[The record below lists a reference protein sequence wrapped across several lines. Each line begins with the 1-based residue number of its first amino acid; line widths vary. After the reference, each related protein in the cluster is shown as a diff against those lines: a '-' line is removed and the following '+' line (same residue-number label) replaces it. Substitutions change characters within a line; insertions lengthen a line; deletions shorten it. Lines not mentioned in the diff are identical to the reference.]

1 MISIIDRMRDAKAVR
16 LLFAAV
22 LALALSVPSAL
33 LAAPRAAWAS
43 GETIT
48 VEVDGL
54 AAGSIPALTAPADFT
69 PGQPVSAD
77 PSGYGEEQGK
87 SAFQDLTDQKAQQ
100 GLEIKWTDK
109 ATGKDFDWYSTPVAK
124 SITVKGTWVQKSCH
138 VTLVTNDGGKTPER
152 SVDIPWGKSWGNV
165 ENTPAAPTR
174 DGWRFDGWF
183 TPDGKQFDFNGA
195 VKDDTTVTAKWT
207 LADVKTVPTTDAS
220 ADVPQTITG
229 KCWIGGYWGWHPS
242 HFTVSGFNG
251 NGTDF
256 INGASMEGICADQS
270 AARPT
275 NTSADFKAT
284 IQSVDTASGTVTYYV
299 YVTPPGHTNG
309 VDRNAYGLIGYQGID
324 GYLTV
329 SKNFGGKIEID
340 KSSANPSI
348 SDGNSCY
355 TLEGAE
361 YVVYDESGNAV
372 DLLTTDAEGK
382 ATSKLLPAG
391 SYRVQETKAP
401 NGYALD
407 EEAHWVTVGAGQLT
421 TLSVSDRP
429 QNDPVTM
436 LIGKYDGEKKYND
449 LLSSLPNLPLGSAK
463 LYGAQYSVEYYSGM
477 YDTADSAEKSGDP
490 ERSWVLQT
498 DEDGYVVLAHANE
511 SFDVHDENGNVVNT
525 LPYKVSGDDFYR
537 SAGGMITLPL
547 GTIVIK
553 EIKAP
558 SGYNLPQ
565 PFGMDQTFVRQ
576 ITVDGNAENVNSF
589 NMPQQAEPVYRG
601 DVSFKKVDENQNALA
616 NIPFKIT
623 ATTGESH
630 VVVTDENGY
639 ADTAADW
646 NAHTQNTNGND
657 WLIDGHEG
665 LSAAIDGIASLFG
678 AQQKPDATAGV
689 WFGQYTENGEQKTTE
704 PDDDRG
710 ALPYDTYTLE
720 ELPCDANSGRTLVTK
735 TFTVSRDSTFNSKQN
750 VDLGTIIDWNV
761 SIGTTATDKA
771 TGTHDVTAD
780 PDAAIVDEV
789 QYKGA
794 VKDDDYTLVGTV
806 MVKGTGELLLDAE
819 GNPVTA
825 SKDFTAADTMG
836 KESLELPIGDCNLA
850 EGQEL
855 VVFEKLYKKDSGN
868 DAIASHE
875 DLTDEGQTVTVHSP
889 KGQTEA
895 KGSDGGK
902 TIPAD
907 EKVTIVDTVSYEN
920 LVVGKKYRST
930 GTLWVK
936 ETGEALLD
944 AEGNHVTASTEFT
957 PKDTYGTV
965 DVVFEFDASL
975 LGGTELVAFEKVDR
989 DGKTV
994 FTHED
999 INDESQTVEIGQP
1012 EIGTKLL
1019 DSLDGDKSVSADTQA
1034 KVTDQVDYK
1043 NLAKGKEHTLYTM
1056 LMDAETGLPLV
1067 DDADAV
1073 DQAELM
1079 QFTTEV
1085 MAALSLSEDSAADI
1099 PATNEPATDKPA
1111 TDNTPAVEPETPA
1124 SAAKAIAGKLVADP
1138 SKAVDASA
1146 LEKAFTDHAELVKHL
1161 SYGKS
1166 EFTPEK
1172 TSGTQSVELSLDASK
1187 LSGKKAVCYE
1197 VLVKGGKV
1205 PATHCDKDST
1215 DQQVDIAKP
1224 EIGTELVDASD
1235 SDHYILPGTVKLVD
1249 TVTFHNLIPGKQYT
1263 MRGKLTD
1270 KATGEALIAGDSEV
1284 TAEVKFTPNEP
1295 DGTVDVTFELDASAL
1310 ADGAQCVAFEECWKD
1325 NVQVATH
1332 ADLNDEG
1339 QTVTV
1344 GVPPDGT
1351 AYDKTGVNVS
1361 IAIAIAA
1368 LLAAAGGFLGWRAW
1382 RVRREENL

>member
-1 MISIIDRMRDAKAVR
+1 MISIIDRMRDARAVR

-54 AAGSIPALTAPADFT
+54 AAGSIPTLTAPADFT
-69 PGQPVSAD
+69 LGQPVSAD

-87 SAFQDLTDQKAQQ
+87 SAFQDLADEKAQQ

-256 INGASMEGICADQS
+256 INGASMEGICANQS

-329 SKNFGGKIEID
+329 SKNFGGKVEID

-355 TLEGAE
+355 SLEGAE
-361 YVVYDESGNAV
+361 YAVYDESGNAV

-382 ATSKLLPAG
+382 ATTKLLPAG

-407 EEAHWVTVGAGQLT
+407 EEPHWVTVSAGQLT
-421 TLSVSDRP
+421 TLSVSDWP

-463 LYGAQYSVEYYSGM
+463 LYGAQYSVEYYAGM
-477 YDTADSAEKSGDP
+477 YDTADSAEKTGDP
-490 ERSWVLQT
+490 ERSWILQT
-498 DEDGYVVLAHANE
+498 DEDGYVDLSHANE
-511 SFDVHDENGNVVNT
+511 NFDVHDETGKVINT
-525 LPYKVSGDDFYR
+525 LPYKISGDDFYR
-537 SAGGMITLPL
+537 SADGMITLPL

-576 ITVDGNAENVNSF
+576 ITIDGNAENVNSF

-704 PDDDRG
+704 VDDERG

-720 ELPCDANSGRTLVTK
+720 ELPCDANSVRTLVTK

-761 SIGTTATDKA
+761 SIGTTATDEA

-794 VKDDDYTLVGTV
+794 VKGDDYTLVGTV

-850 EGQEL
+850 EAQEL

-875 DLTDEGQTVTVHSP
+875 DLNDEGQTVTVHSP
-889 KGQTEA
+889 KGKTEA
-895 KGSDGGK
+895 KGPDGEK

-920 LVVGKKYRST
+920 LVVGKKYKSI

-944 AEGNHVTASTEFT
+944 AEGNQVTASTEFT

-965 DVVFEFDASL
+965 DVIFELDASL

-999 INDESQTVEIGQP
+999 INDESQSVEIGQP
-1012 EIGTKLL
+1012 GIGTKLL

-1034 KVTDQVDYK
+1034 KVTDEVDYK

-1079 QFTTEV
+1079 QFASEV
-1085 MAALSLSEDSAADI
+1085 MAALNLSEDSAADI
-1099 PATNEPATDKPA
+1099 PATDKPA
-1111 TDNTPAVEPETPA
+1111 TDNTPTVEPETPA
-1124 SAAKAIAGKLVADP
+1124 STATAIAGKLVADP
-1138 SKAVDASA
+1138 SKAVDIAA
-1146 LEKAFTDHAELVKHL
+1146 LEKAFADHAELAKHL

-1172 TSGTQSVELSLDASK
+1172 ATGTQSVELSLDASK
-1187 LSGKKAVCYE
+1187 LAGKKAVCYE

-1205 PATHCDKDST
+1205 PATHCEKDSA
-1215 DQQVDIAKP
+1215 DQQVDIATP

-1235 SDHYILPGTVKLVD
+1235 SDHYILPGTVKLID

-1263 MRGKLTD
+1263 MLGKLKD
-1270 KATGEALIAGDSEV
+1270 GATGEALIAGDSEV
-1284 TAEVKFTPNEP
+1284 TAEVSFTPNEP
-1295 DGTVDVTFELDASAL
+1295 DGTVDVTFELDASTL

-1351 AYDKTGVNVS
+1351 AYDKTGVNVA

-1382 RVRREENL
+1382 RARREENL

>member
-54 AAGSIPALTAPADFT
+54 AAGSIPTLTAPADFT
-69 PGQPVSAD
+69 PGQPVNAD

-87 SAFQDLTDQKAQQ
+87 SAFQDLADQKAQQ

-109 ATGKDFDWYSTPVAK
+109 ATGKDFDWYSTPVTK

-284 IQSVDTASGTVTYYV
+284 LQSVDTASGTVTYYV

-421 TLSVSDRP
+421 TLSVSDWP
-429 QNDPVTM
+429 QNDPVAA
-436 LIGKYDGEKKYND
+436 LLGKYDGEKTYNGEK
-449 LLSSLPNLPLGSAK
+449 NLPLGSAT
-463 LYGAQYSVEYYSGM
+463 LQGAQYTVEYYDGYFNSAN
-477 YDTADSAEKSGDP
+477 DAEKHGEP
-490 ERSWVLQT
+490 TRTWVLETNQNGFCGLY
-498 DEDGYVVLAHANE
+498 DE
-511 SFDVHDENGNVVNT
+511 F
-525 LPYKVSGDDFYR
+525 KVGGDDFYYE
-537 SAGGMITLPL
+537 SDGIPTLPL

-553 EIKAP
+553 ETKAP
-558 SGYNLPQ
+558 LGYNLPQ

-576 ITVDGNAENVNSF
+576 ITVDGTLETVKSY

-623 ATTGESH
+623 SVTTGESH

-657 WLIDGHEG
+657 WLIDGHGG

-689 WFGQYTENGEQKTTE
+689 WFGQYTENDEQKTTE
-704 PDDDRG
+704 PDDERG

-735 TFTVSRDSTFNSKQN
+735 TFTVSHDSTFNSKQN

-794 VKDDDYTLVGTV
+794 VKGDDYALVGTV
-806 MVKGTGELLLDAE
+806 MVKGTGEALLDVE

-825 SKDFTAADTMG
+825 SKDFTATDTMG
-836 KESLELPIGDCNLA
+836 KESLELAIGGCNLA

-855 VVFEKLYKKDSGN
+855 VVFEKLYKKGSGN

-895 KGSDGGK
+895 KGPDGEK

-965 DVVFEFDASL
+965 DVVFELDASL

-1034 KVTDQVDYK
+1034 KVTDEVDYK

-1056 LMDAETGLPLV
+1056 LMEAETGLPLV

-1079 QFTTEV
+1079 QFTAEV
-1085 MAALSLSEDSAADI
+1085 MAALNLSEDSAADI
-1099 PATNEPATDKPA
+1099 PATDKPA
-1111 TDNTPAVEPETPA
+1111 TDSTPAVEPETPA
-1124 SAAKAIAGKLVADP
+1124 STATAIAGKLVADP
-1138 SKAVDASA
+1138 SKAVDTAA
-1146 LEKAFTDHAELVKHL
+1146 LEKAFADHAELVKHL
-1161 SYGKS
+1161 SYGKF

-1249 TVTFHNLIPGKQYT
+1249 TVTFHNLIPGKQYI

-1284 TAEVKFTPNEP
+1284 TAEVGFTPNEP

-1351 AYDKTGVNVS
+1351 AYDKTGVNVA

-1368 LLAAAGGFLGWRAW
+1368 LLAASGGFLGWRAW
-1382 RVRREENL
+1382 RARREENL